1 MNDPQTLSTGD
12 WDSTFK
18 LEAGDT
24 LHASVSADDGA
35 FACTDS
41 ELLYVNAAGVQRAAL
56 AQIAKVNRENSDIV
70 ISSADGELI
79 RGPVS
84 ADQASLVAFFDAVKT
99 ATSKVK
105 VVKPSSPVSSSPVS
119 SSPVIPSPVIPTAPT
134 SSPTDSTPTSS
145 FAMNTP
151 ANSTHSTFTPATS
164 SFPDAKTTSSVPAQ
178 VAPSPQVAGRPAA
191 RMGPVGSASPDRLPL
206 EYAGFWVRTVAFV
219 IDSVVVYVAQS
230 LLQVALG
237 LQVVALRDFESMR
250 QYIGDARNLT
260 GWVLF
265 TVLAIL
271 WQWLYYAFMESS
283 TRQGTLGKM
292 AMNLVVTDLEGRKL
306 TFARASGRFLGKGV
320 SNVLAG
326 AVLLVGTL
334 GLAAGMNPNASDP
347 TTAFT
352 SAGLLGFLG
361 ASLLAV
367 VIVLASNIMAAFTKR
382 RQALQDV
389 VSGCVVVRK
398 PSS

>member
-1 MNDPQTLSTGD
+1 MSDAQTRSTGD
-12 WDSTFK
+12 WDSTLK
-18 LEAGDT
+18 LEAGQT
-24 LHASVSADDGA
+24 IHSSVSAEDGA

-41 ELLYVNAAGVQRAAL
+41 ELLYANASGVQRAQL
-56 AQIAKVNRENSDIV
+56 AQVAKVNRENADIV
-70 ISSADGELI
+70 ISSADGVLI

-99 ATSKVK
+99 ATSKAK
-105 VVKPSSPVSSSPVS
+105 AVKPSSPVSSSPVIPS
-119 SSPVIPSPVIPTAPT
+119 VPVSSPVDAA
-134 SSPTDSTPTSS
+134 PTSS

-164 SFPDAKTTSSVPAQ
+164 SFPDAKMTSSVPTP
-178 VAPSPQVAGRPAA
+178 VAPNPQAAGRPAT
-191 RMGPVGSASPDRLPL
+191 RMSPVGGALTDRLPL
-206 EYAGFWVRTVAFV
+206 EYARFWVRTVAFI
-219 IDSVVVYVAQS
+219 IDSVVVYVAQTV
-230 LLQVALG
+230 LQVALG
-237 LQVVALRDFESMR
+237 LQNPTSLEEMR
-250 QYIGDARNLT
+250 QFSSLDSRVMT

-265 TVLAIL
+265 TVLAVL
-271 WQWLYYAFMESS
+271 WQWLYYALMESS
-283 TRQGTLGKM
+283 SRQGTLGKM
-292 AMNLVVTDLEGRKL
+292 AMNLAVTDLDGRRL

-326 AVLLVGTL
+326 MVLLVGTL
-334 GLAAGMNPNASDP
+334 GLAAGNPNASDP

-367 VIVLASNIMAAFTKR
+367 VMVLASNIMAAFTR
-382 RQALQDV
+382 RKQALQDI
-389 VSGCVVVRK
+389 VSGCLVLRK

>member
-1 MNDPQTLSTGD
+1 
-12 WDSTFK
+12 
-18 LEAGDT
+18 
-24 LHASVSADDGA
+24 
-35 FACTDS
+35 
-41 ELLYVNAAGVQRAAL
+41 
-56 AQIAKVNRENSDIV
+56 
-70 ISSADGELI
+70 
-79 RGPVS
+79 
-84 ADQASLVAFFDAVKT
+84 
-99 ATSKVK
+99 
-105 VVKPSSPVSSSPVS
+105 
-119 SSPVIPSPVIPTAPT
+119 
-134 SSPTDSTPTSS
+134 
-145 FAMNTP
+145 
-151 ANSTHSTFTPATS
+151 
-164 SFPDAKTTSSVPAQ
+164 
-178 VAPSPQVAGRPAA
+178 
-191 RMGPVGSASPDRLPL
+191 MGPVGSASPDRLPL

-219 IDSVVVYVAQS
+219 IDSVVVYVAQT

-237 LQVVALRDFESMR
+237 LQAVAFTDLESMR

-292 AMNLVVTDLEGRKL
+292 ALGLAVTDLEGRRL

-320 SNVLAG
+320 ANMLAG
-326 AVLLVGTL
+326 VVLLVGTL
-334 GLAAGMNPNASDP
+334 GLTAGMNPNASDP
-347 TTAFT
+347 STAFT
-352 SAGLLGFLG
+352 AAAAMGVLG

-389 VSGCVVVRK
+389 VSGCVVLRK

>member
-1 MNDPQTLSTGD
+1 MDSVNDWAAVLKFELADALP
-12 WDSTFK
+12 
-18 LEAGDT
+18 AGAV
-24 LHASVSADDGA
+24 LANVSAEDGA
-35 FACTDS
+35 FACTDT
-41 ELLYVNAAGVQRAAL
+41 ELLNANQAGVQRAAL
-56 AQIAKVNRENSDIV
+56 AQIAKVNREGSDIV
-70 ISSADGELI
+70 ISSTDGVLI

-84 ADQASLVAFFDAVKT
+84 ADQESLIAFFDAVKT
-99 ATSKVK
+99 ATSKAK
-105 VVKPSSPVSSSPVS
+105 AIKPSNSVPVVS
-119 SSPVIPSPVIPTAPT
+119 NPVISNPVEAVPI
-134 SSPTDSTPTSS
+134 SS
-145 FAMNTP
+145 FAMDTP
-151 ANSTHSTFTPATS
+151 ATSGHSTFTPVTS
-164 SFPDAKTTSSVPAQ
+164 SFPDAKVTSSIPAQ
-178 VAPSPQVAGRPAA
+178 VALNPQVAGRSVAQ
-191 RMGPVGSASPDRLPL
+191 MKPVAGGITDGRLPL
-206 EYAGFWVRTVAFV
+206 EYAGFWVRTVAFI
-219 IDSVVVYVAQS
+219 IDSLVVYVAQT

-237 LQVVALRDFESMR
+237 LQNPTNFEEMLRFSSLDSRVV
-250 QYIGDARNLT
+250 T
-260 GWVLF
+260 GWLLF
-265 TVLAIL
+265 TVLAVL

-292 AMNLVVTDLEGRKL
+292 AMNLAVTDLEGRKL